1 MSGRGSVRR
10 ILITALDNTV
20 FDRLRASV
28 SGSSLLGFLWTM
40 EFCSS
45 IQKARELLSFHT
57 FDGWCLHIDALPEQ
71 EPTQE
76 LSRLLRELRALRPRM
91 TVILMLED
99 PYALRTGWLEV
110 GIDDVWLASPT
121 WTPERLGDFFELIS
135 HHSERHGAGSGAFA
149 PVGRRG
155 VELLGLNALVH
166 GLTSALERSE
176 IIHRALTVVC
186 GLCRKGAVAFLELQP
201 EQEEGEAELLFS
213 SEGVLVSPSDDE
225 DTEVYEDNEEESKQE
240 VRLRLAEQLAHDR
253 LLVCLHP
260 EVHSSWEELCHSGT
274 PLMLKQRPEPG
285 HFPGLEPLW
294 HRFKKGYVFLVPV
307 KGVEQPIGVLVIGE
321 LDEVS
326 ISDAPFSEE
335 SLVAM
340 GALIGSA
347 LENARLFDEI
357 SRAYQSV
364 RRAQDRLV
372 QTEKFAAV
380 GLLSAQIAHEIN
392 NPSSFVISNLSVM
405 RDYVNTIAQ
414 FFEAYSNVC
423 DGPQREALH
432 TLMDEHEIAFLQEDL
447 QTLLDRSMSGM
458 QRIHQIIQDLR
469 YFAHDPGPELTWV
482 DLESLLDASL
492 NLIKHE
498 LKYRATIERE
508 YTGIPNIFSDANK
521 LSQVFLNLLVNASQA
536 LINGD
541 VERDY
546 IRVGTMVHG
555 RSALVFI
562 EDSGEGIP
570 SEWLNRVFEPF
581 FTTKRRGEGTGL
593 GLSITRE
600 ILLSL
605 GGDIR
610 LTSESGKGTRI
621 EVMLPIRDEE
631 LVRDERVLDSGSW
644 HQPPELRGRK
654 ATPPEPRPAAPPPSF
669 REDE

>member
-1 MSGRGSVRR
+1 VRR
-10 ILITALDNTV
+10 ILITALDSTV
-20 FDRLRASV
+20 FERLRASV
-28 SGSSLLGFLWTM
+28 ANSPQLGFLWTM
-40 EFCSS
+40 EFCASV
-45 IQKARELLSFHT
+45 QKAREQLSFHT
-57 FDGWCLHIDALPEQ
+57 YDAWCLSVDAVAGG
-71 EPTQE
+71 EPSQDFA
-76 LSRLLRELRALRPRM
+76 RLLRELRALRPRM
-91 TVILMLED
+91 AIILCLTD
-99 PYALRTGWLEV
+99 PYAPRSAWLDIGV
-110 GIDDVWLASPT
+110 DDVWFTAPT
-121 WTPERLGDFFELIS
+121 WTPERLEDFFDLVT
-135 HHSERHGAGSGAFA
+135 HHIERRGAGSGAFA

-176 IIHRALTVVC
+176 IIHRALTVIC

-201 EQEEGEAELLFS
+201 EQEEGETELLFS
-213 SEGVLVSPSDDE
+213 SEGLPMTSTDDDE
-225 DTEVYEDNEEESKQE
+225 ELSADPGEADAPRE

-260 EVHSSWEELCHSGT
+260 EAHASWEELYRSGT

-285 HFPGLEPLW
+285 QFPGLEPLW

-307 KGVEQPIGVLVIGE
+307 KGVEHPIGVLVIGE
-321 LDEVS
+321 LDEVR

-357 SRAYQSV
+357 SHAYQSV

-414 FFEAYSNVC
+414 FFAAYAEAC
-423 DGPQREALH
+423 DGSQREVLRA
-432 TLMDEHEIAFLQEDL
+432 LMDEHEIAFLQEDL

-482 DLESLLDASL
+482 DPESLLDASL

-498 LKYRATIERE
+498 LKYRATIERD
-508 YTGIPNIFSDANK
+508 YKGIPNIFSDANK

-536 LINGD
+536 LTNGD
-541 VERDY
+541 IDRDY

-555 RSALVFI
+555 RNALVFI

-600 ILLSL
+600 ILHSL

-610 LTSESGKGTRI
+610 LTSETGKGTRI
-621 EVMLPIRDEE
+621 EVILPIRDEE
-631 LVRDERVLDSGSW
+631 LVRDERVFDSGSW
-644 HQPPELRGRK
+644 RQPPELRGRK
-654 ATPPEPRPAAPPPSF
+654 VTPPEPRPAAPPPSF

>member
-1 MSGRGSVRR
+1 M
-10 ILITALDNTV
+10 A
-20 FDRLRASV
+20 
-28 SGSSLLGFLWTM
+28 
-40 EFCSS
+40 
-45 IQKARELLSFHT
+45 H
-57 FDGWCLHIDALPEQ
+57 
-71 EPTQE
+71 
-76 LSRLLRELRALRPRM
+76 
-91 TVILMLED
+91 
-99 PYALRTGWLEV
+99 
-110 GIDDVWLASPT
+110 LA
-121 WTPERLGDFFELIS
+121 
-135 HHSERHGAGSGAFA
+135 A
-149 PVGRRG
+149 
-155 VELLGLNALVH
+155 
-166 GLTSALERSE
+166 
-176 IIHRALTVVC
+176 
-186 GLCRKGAVAFLELQP
+186 
-201 EQEEGEAELLFS
+201 
-213 SEGVLVSPSDDE
+213 
-225 DTEVYEDNEEESKQE
+225 
-240 VRLRLAEQLAHDR
+240 
-253 LLVCLHP
+253 
-260 EVHSSWEELCHSGT
+260 
-274 PLMLKQRPEPG
+274 
-285 HFPGLEPLW
+285 GLEPLW

-307 KGVEQPIGVLVIGE
+307 KGVEHPIGVLVIGE
-321 LDEVS
+321 LDEGR

-357 SRAYQSV
+357 SHAYQSV

-414 FFEAYSNVC
+414 FFAAYAEAC
-423 DGPQREALH
+423 DGSQREVLRA
-432 TLMDEHEIAFLQEDL
+432 LMDEHEIAFLQEDL

-482 DLESLLDASL
+482 DPESLLDASL

-498 LKYRATIERE
+498 LKYRATIERD
-508 YTGIPNIFSDANK
+508 YKGIPNIFSDANK

-536 LINGD
+536 LTNGD
-541 VERDY
+541 IDRDY

-555 RSALVFI
+555 RNALVFI

-610 LTSESGKGTRI
+610 LTSETGKGTRI
-621 EVMLPIRDEE
+621 EVILPIRDEE
-631 LVRDERVLDSGSW
+631 LVRDERVFDSGSW
-644 HQPPELRGRK
+644 RQPPELRGRK
-654 ATPPEPRPAAPPPSF
+654 VTPPEPRPAAPPPSF